1 MSEVEVF
8 RPMQDRVL
16 VRRLLGEAVTT
27 GGIHIPDQH
36 RERPNWGEVMSIGT
50 GRVTEAGLSVPVAL
64 TLGAKVLFGKYSGTE
79 IKIGNEEFLIL
90 REDEILGTV
99 DKRDA

>member
-1 MSEVEVF
+1 
-8 RPMQDRVL
+8 MQDRVL